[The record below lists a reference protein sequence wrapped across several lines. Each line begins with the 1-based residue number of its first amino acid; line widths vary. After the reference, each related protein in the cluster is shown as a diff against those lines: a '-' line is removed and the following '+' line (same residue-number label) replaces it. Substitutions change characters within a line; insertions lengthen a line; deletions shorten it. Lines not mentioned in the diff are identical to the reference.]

1 MSRTVSL
8 LAGVTGAALLGWIL
22 AVQDWGTFGP
32 VLAATGWGVVWLGV
46 FHAVPLALD
55 TLAWRALLPAT
66 PRLPLSALIAMR
78 WYGES
83 VNALLPAAQVGGD
96 LLRARLSAR
105 AGIPGA
111 EAAAAVLVDLTLSV
125 LTLLVFVAGGVL
137 YLARS
142 NEAGQGGFALAGLAA
157 SAAAVA
163 CFWVLQR
170 SPLPGR
176 LLRVLGSGRDTVY
189 WQSLARDA
197 ESLRAA
203 LRRTYAEQGKLTR
216 SALLQLAAWAAG
228 AGEVWLAMTFLGHP
242 VTLLEALLLESLVQA
257 IRNMAFI
264 VPGALGVQD
273 GGLLLLGPL
282 LGIHADTALALS
294 LLKRG
299 RELLLGAPGLVA
311 WYWHHLRRG
320 AL

>member
-1 MSRTVSL
+1 MNTARRF
-8 LAGVTGAALLGWIL
+8 
-22 AVQDWGTFGP
+22 DDFP
-32 VLAATGWGVVWLGV
+32 
-46 FHAVPLALD
+46 PY
-55 TLAWRALLPAT
+55 T
-66 PRLPLSALIAMR
+66 PIEPF
-78 WYGES
+78 E
-83 VNALLPAAQVGGD
+83 V
-96 LLRARLSAR
+96 LSAR
-105 AGIPGA
+105 LGRPAEEIVKLDANENPYGPSPLVRKALSELGICA
-111 EAAAAVLVDLTLSV
+111 EPALLQALHHQDNHVRWHAARLLGQIGDPRAVDVLVTGLWDEDQQVRWATARVLANLDMPAVPAILEALSHQPLTEEFRQAAFHALHSM
-125 LTLLVFVAGGVL
+125 TNQATQA
-137 YLARS
+137 YL
-142 NEAGQGGFALAGLAA
+142 Q
-157 SAAAVA
+157 
-163 CFWVLQR
+163 
-170 SPLPGR
+170 P